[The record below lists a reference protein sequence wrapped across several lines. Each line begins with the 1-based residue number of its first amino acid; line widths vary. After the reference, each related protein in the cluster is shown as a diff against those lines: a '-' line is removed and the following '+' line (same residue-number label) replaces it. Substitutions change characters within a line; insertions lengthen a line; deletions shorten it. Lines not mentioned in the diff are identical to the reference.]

1 MERDVKYW
9 KRCSFFLSQYFTIL
23 SKSISWRKWN
33 GLKLKYLRWSSWCL
47 RSHRDLSAQPR
58 PESSDPTYAF
68 WTWGVDVSRLKSE
81 SMVVHWLPVK
91 FTGRRM
97 GWTCSWVNTDPDLE
111 ELHLGELQSWFYF
124 VLHLQQQQQVLGEA
138 IEYFFLVPWL
148 LTTWATW
155 PLNPW
160 KSLVNAAVM
169 DAWCEKEEG
178 RLLIS
183 SWWRSTERTSDFLS
197 ALTS

>member
-1 MERDVKYW
+1 M
-9 KRCSFFLSQYFTIL
+9 
-23 SKSISWRKWN
+23 
-33 GLKLKYLRWSSWCL
+33 L

-97 GWTCSWVNTDPDLE
+97 GWTCSGVDTDPDLE

-138 IEYFFLVPWL
+138 IEFFFSTLVADNMSNV
-148 LTTWATW
+148 TI
-155 PLNPW
+155 
-160 KSLVNAAVM
+160 KSL
-169 DAWCEKEEG
+169 KI
-178 RLLIS
+178 LS
-183 SWWRSTERTSDFLS
+183 ERCSNGCLM
-197 ALTS
+197 